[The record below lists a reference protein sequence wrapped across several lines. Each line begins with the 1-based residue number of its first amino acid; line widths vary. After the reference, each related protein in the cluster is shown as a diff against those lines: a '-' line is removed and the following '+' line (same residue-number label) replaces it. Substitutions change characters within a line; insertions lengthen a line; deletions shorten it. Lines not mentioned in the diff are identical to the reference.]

1 MSISEQ
7 IDTDIKGA
15 MKAREKVKLT
25 CLRNFKSALRYREIE
40 KKETLT
46 EAEEIE
52 VLSSVAKKLRD
63 TIEQA
68 RQGGREDL
76 AQESQVELD
85 LVKTYLPEQMDEA
98 EIEKLAR
105 EAIDK
110 TGAEG
115 PQGIGQVMKELMPQ
129 VKGKAD
135 GAVVKAVV
143 LRLLSG

>member
-1 MSISEQ
+1 M
-7 IDTDIKGA
+7 
-15 MKAREKVKLT
+15 
-25 CLRNFKSALRYREIE
+25 RNFKSALRYREIE
-40 KKETLT
+40 KKEKLT

-63 TIEQA
+63 AIDQA

-76 AQESQVELD
+76 ARESQAELD

-129 VKGKAD
+129 VKGRAD